1 MPSNV
6 MKMMARGGALIV
18 NESCKDERE
27 RLTKDRVEVNRTFQ
41 FLLPYNWHYKYRHA
55 IDDHNNMHHLLPLVE
70 GTVITTQWELHV
82 FSFLLA
88 ISKVN
93 AFLTYHFFCKPDII
107 PTLQEFH
114 HKLVWQL
121 IKNRW
126 IGSGRSAT
134 SMCDPP
140 AVESSPSCNKVCS
153 REVDL
158 HSEALVP
165 DL

>member
-1 MPSNV
+1 MIQTLDNANVSTVKAISGMLDGVKYYWWGMKMPSNV

-55 IDDHNNMHHLLPLVE
+55 IDDHNNMHHLLPSVE
-70 GTVITTQWELHV
+70 GTIITTQWELHV

-114 HKLVWQL
+114 HKLVWKWAISNKHVQ
-121 IKNRW
+121 
-126 IGSGRSAT
+126 ST
-134 SMCDPP
+134 SC
-140 AVESSPSCNKVCS
+140 
-153 REVDL
+153 
-158 HSEALVP
+158 
-165 DL
+165 